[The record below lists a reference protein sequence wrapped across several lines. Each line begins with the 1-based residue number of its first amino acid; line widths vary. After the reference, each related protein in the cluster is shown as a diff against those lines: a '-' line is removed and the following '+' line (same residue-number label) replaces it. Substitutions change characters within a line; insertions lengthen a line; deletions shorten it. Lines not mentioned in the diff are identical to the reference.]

1 MPYHTRYLALLS
13 FLGILMN
20 NFKHNLPISIF
31 LNVSFLIREHSWYNP
46 EILYL
51 SLKPSPWFEEIG
63 WWRRRKNHIW
73 GPLFFYFSCIFL
85 LHYSLHNLSIN
96 AASPSYLAS
105 LSIYFPFHSSFH
117 LSLSL
122 SLSPHFHLSVFLGH
136 SLLLLLTFPCLY
148 PSSTPF

>member
-63 WWRRRKNHIW
+63 WWRRRKKSHL
-73 GPLFFYFSCIFL
+73 GATFFLFL
-85 LHYSLHNLSIN
+85 LYISSSLLSSQPVHQCCQPFLLSFPANLFSFPLI
-96 AASPSYLAS
+96 
-105 LSIYFPFHSSFH
+105 LS
-117 LSLSL
+117 SLSL
-122 SLSPHFHLSVFLGH
+122 SLSPHFHLSVFPGY